1 MVKQIFLTLL
11 LALSLTV
18 LLTGCGY
25 KAGPEPLD
33 GPVEKVNKPPESRD
47 Y

>member
-1 MVKQIFLTLL
+1 MKQIFLTLM
-11 LALSLTV
+11 LAVGLTV

-25 KAGPEPLD
+25 KAGPQPPD
-33 GPVEKVNKPPESRD
+33 GPAEQPNKPPESRD